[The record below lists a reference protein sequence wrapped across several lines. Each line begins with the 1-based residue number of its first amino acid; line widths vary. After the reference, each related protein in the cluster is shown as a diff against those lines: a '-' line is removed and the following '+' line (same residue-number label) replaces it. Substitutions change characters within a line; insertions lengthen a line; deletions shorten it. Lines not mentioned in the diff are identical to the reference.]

1 MDETE
6 DRVKMVKTDGEV
18 KMETID
24 PRPIVDVARMGT
36 VVGLMGG
43 LEAMEGMEA
52 RAVALGTCVRVRQAE
67 MGATA
72 AEEGPVEQEA
82 AV

>member
-1 MDETE
+1 
-6 DRVKMVKTDGEV
+6 
-18 KMETID
+18 
-24 PRPIVDVARMGT
+24 
-36 VVGLMGG
+36 
-43 LEAMEGMEA
+43 MEGMEA

-72 AEEGPVEQEA
+72 GEEGTVDKAA

>member
-1 MDETE
+1 MDQTE
-6 DRVKMVKTDGEV
+6 DRGNLVKTEGEV
-18 KMETID
+18 KMETIG
-24 PRPIVDVARMGT
+24 PRPLVDVALMGT

-43 LEAMEGMEA
+43 LEAMEGTEV

-72 AEEGPVEQEA
+72 AEEGTVEQEV

>member
-1 MDETE
+1 MDKTE

-18 KMETID
+18 EMGTMET
-24 PRPIVDVARMGT
+24 RPVLDVAMIRD
-36 VVGLMGG
+36 VVGVLGG

-67 MGATA
+67 LGATA
-72 AEEGPVEQEA
+72 AEEGMVDKAAPV
-82 AV
+82 

>member
-1 MDETE
+1 MDKTE
-6 DRVKMVKTDGEV
+6 DRVKMVKTDREV

-24 PRPIVDVARMGT
+24 PRPLVDVARMGT

-43 LEAMEGMEA
+43 LEAMEGLEA

-72 AEEGPVEQEA
+72 AEEGTVEQEA

>member
-1 MDETE
+1 
-6 DRVKMVKTDGEV
+6 
-18 KMETID
+18 METREK
-24 PRPIVDVARMGT
+24 RPLVDVAGID
-36 VVGLMGG
+36 VVGVLRG

-67 MGATA
+67 LGATA
-72 AEEGPVEQEA
+72 AEEETVDKAA

>member
-1 MDETE
+1 MDKAE
-6 DRVKMVKTDGEV
+6 DRVKMVKADGEV
-18 KMETID
+18 EMETIET
-24 PRPIVDVARMGT
+24 RPLLDVALIRD
-36 VVGLMGG
+36 VVGVMRG

-72 AEEGPVEQEA
+72 AEEGTVE
-82 AV
+82 

>member
-1 MDETE
+1 MEQTE
-6 DRVKMVKTDGEV
+6 DRVKMVKPDGEV
-18 KMETID
+18 KMGTIG
-24 PRPIVDVARMGT
+24 PRPLVDVALMGT

-43 LEAMEGMEA
+43 LEAMEALEA

-72 AEEGPVEQEA
+72 AEEGTVEQEA